1 MGVLDYSM
9 GVLDYSMGV
18 LDYSFPEFVRFIT
31 NQCSFSGEENRTWI
45 KSMGIKKPV
54 PREGRVVFA
63 RVVKLVNTGD
73 CHSPGLC
80 SKSYMPYGFEA
91 RPGQPKVMPVSYMD
105 GALSN
110 GFGQRVGRRK
120 KK

>member
-1 MGVLDYSM
+1 
-9 GVLDYSMGV
+9 MGV

-31 NQCSFSGEENRTWI
+31 NQRRFSGEENRTWI

-91 RPGQPKVMPVSYMD
+91 RPGQPKVMSLSYM
-105 GALSN
+105 GWGLSMN
-110 GFGQRVGRRK
+110 FVPDN
-120 KK
+120 